1 LVLIV
6 LAQPRLASIM
16 PSEEVKFFDASTAA
30 KMPLLAARPGLKLLF
45 IEPKDSRSPTGCDA
59 ARPSART
66 ISCSLSSNS
75 LPTAAAEPNTP
86 AVPVMCQPTS

>member
-1 LVLIV
+1 ML
-6 LAQPRLASIM
+6 
-16 PSEEVKFFDASTAA
+16 SEEVKFFEASIAA

-45 IEPKDSRSPTGCDA
+45 IEPKDSRKPTGCEA
-59 ARPSART
+59 ARPNAQT
-66 ISCSLSSNS
+66 ICCSFSFNS